1 MTRESSELFHQ
12 VAIRGGRR
20 WLERGEGWRKR
31 EREEGEKEEEGRWKK
46 REGERDGGD
55 SSYTGKQR
63 EEGGWGR
70 ERREQTDLR
79 SFIFLAI
86 IFFREKNPSPFHFVF
101 ISVVNASN
109 ETSDLQRCSRKD
121 ESSSAPPLFRIVTGV
136 LAIRGEGR
144 GVIFRDI
151 GAGLRFSSFFLSCFV
166 RLLREAYVII
176 GEKHWSRKSLAKCL
190 LVVGE

>member
-1 MTRESSELFHQ
+1 MEETAVTQESNE
-12 VAIRGGRR
+12 
-20 WLERGEGWRKR
+20 KR
-31 EREEGEKEEEGRWKK
+31 E
-46 REGERDGGD
+46 DGG
-55 SSYTGKQR
+55 
-63 EEGGWGR
+63 

-121 ESSSAPPLFRIVTGV
+121 ESSSAPPLFRIVTGDSR
-136 LAIRGEGR
+136 RGKRR

-176 GEKHWSRKSLAKCL
+176 GGKHWSRKSLAKCL

>member
-121 ESSSAPPLFRIVTGV
+121 ESSSAF
-136 LAIRGEGR
+136 
-144 GVIFRDI
+144 
-151 GAGLRFSSFFLSCFV
+151 
-166 RLLREAYVII
+166 
-176 GEKHWSRKSLAKCL
+176 
-190 LVVGE
+190 